1 MWIWPGARTPTFH
14 NRSSPP
20 GRRVSGMPSH
30 PPLRAVLFD
39 RDDTIAFTDPGVYR
53 EAALWGHATFGLDA
67 RTFGAALRDQWNRR
81 ALDWWDLRTQ
91 AQEDAFWQAYG
102 QELAGILGLT
112 DEQTAQ
118 LMARWPYEA
127 YMKPVTNAR
136 HVLETL
142 RARGL
147 KVGVLSNTLPSIDR
161 TLRAVGLDD
170 LVDVAVATCVVG
182 VHKPD
187 AGAYLHAAQA
197 LEVEPAEVLF
207 VDDKPEN
214 VQAARDLG
222 MHGLLIDLRGERPD
236 AIHDLARV
244 LDVVSELEVAC

>member
-1 MWIWPGARTPTFH
+1 M
-14 NRSSPP
+14 SSH
-20 GRRVSGMPSH
+20 S
-30 PPLRAVLFD
+30 PLRAVLFD

-53 EAALWGHATFGLDA
+53 EAALWGQETFGIDA
-67 RTFGAALRDQWNRR
+67 RTFGGALREQWNRR

-102 QELAGILGLT
+102 DELAGILNLT
-112 DEQTAQ
+112 QEQTAQ

-127 YMKPVTNAR
+127 YMKAVPNAR
-136 HVLETL
+136 DVISAL

-170 LVDVAVATCVVG
+170 LVDAAVASCSVG

-187 AGAYLHAAQA
+187 AGAYWHAAEA
-197 LEVEPAEVLF
+197 LGVPPTGVLF
-207 VDDKPEN
+207 VDDKIEN
-214 VQAARDLG
+214 VEAARALG
-222 MHGLLIDLRGERPD
+222 MHALLIDLQGEHPD
-236 AIHDLARV
+236 AIHDLAQV
-244 LDVVSELEVAC
+244 LGVVDGLVAAC